1 MRMERGFHPALWGVL
16 IGIGIGLSGC
26 ATIFSE
32 GKDTITFNANV
43 NPVRVFVDGSFVGET
58 PLTRDFNRKLGEY
71 HLKFVKQGY
80 ETQEFNLAHE
90 FNNNAGM
97 WLDITG
103 TATTLT
109 PMGVNALS
117 GNLIK
122 FTPND
127 YQIEMLPE
135 KKADE
140 TTIRK
145 RLASRRFAAFN
156 FDTLRA
162 QVAAGKGEHLE
173 ALADSFAIHG
183 NHRKDFQNLI
193 REHREELLTSRHGLE
208 LWNALDRHIHAH
220 PKLKSCCETPP
231 EPTSRKNDSARAG
244 FLY

>member
-1 MRMERGFHPALWGVL
+1 MKQNRDVCKRSAGWILILLGVM
-16 IGIGIGLSGC
+16 LSGC

-43 NPVRVFVDGSFVGET
+43 DAVRVFVDGSFVGET

-71 HLKFVKQGY
+71 HLKFVKEGY

-135 KKADE
+135 K
-140 TTIRK
+140 TTDTESIRK
-145 RLASRRFAAFN
+145 RVDSRRYAALN
-156 FDTLRA
+156 FDSLV
-162 QVAAGKGEHLE
+162 VAVASGKGEHLE
-173 ALADSFAIHG
+173 ALAASFYIPG
-183 NHRKDFQNLI
+183 ERFDDFKNLI
-193 REHREELLTSRHGLE
+193 RNNREDLLASRHGLE
-208 LWNALDRHIHAH
+208 LWETLHSRIQAD
-220 PKLKSCCETPP
+220 PKLKQCCA
-231 EPTSRKNDSARAG
+231 N
-244 FLY
+244 L